1 MDVVD
6 EEGTSDREREEQEE
20 EVLDSSAELVSV
32 ESCSQP
38 ATPSHHPAWHTPQS
52 GMLKQTYYLTKFI
65 ITLFVY
71 TSGQN

>member
-32 ESCSQP
+32 ESYSQP
-38 ATPSHHPAWHTPQS
+38 ATPSSLAHIS
-52 GMLKQTYYLTKFI
+52 KQYVKAN
-65 ITLFVY
+65 TLL
-71 TSGQN
+71 N

>member
-38 ATPSHHPAWHTPQS
+38 ATPSSLAHTS
-52 GMLKQTYYLTKFI
+52 KRYVKANILL
-65 ITLFVY
+65 
-71 TSGQN
+71 N